1 MIEDLIHDAARI
13 TLIAGSL
20 LTFTV
25 LVAWAARRVRLPA
38 PLAFLA
44 VGVVFSSVTGFTLD
58 VEAGGGLVTLG
69 TVALAIILFEGGF
82 HGGWSRT
89 RAAIGPILGMGLVG
103 TFLTAALL
111 AGVGHWLLGLSWG
124 TAALIAIALAPT
136 DPATVF
142 SVLAG
147 QQLQGRAGEVLEGE
161 SGVNDPVG
169 IALMLGALELV
180 LHGGG
185 SGAVLEVA
193 AAFGTELA
201 IGIVGG
207 VAVGFAG
214 NWLLTHAPLPNQAVH
229 ASAALA
235 VGLLAL
241 GITAEL
247 HGSGF
252 LAAFVAGL
260 VVGERDVRHHQ
271 ETEDVLSVT
280 ANLAETSMFL
290 LLGLTITI
298 EAFDDS
304 ILVELVIFAVL
315 TFLVRPLVTLLVL
328 APSTLPR
335 HDQAF
340 IAWGGLRGAVPIL
353 LAFFAL
359 IEGAPDA
366 QLVYTVVFV
375 AVSLG
380 VLVQGMTLPV
390 LGRRLGLLDDP
401 TASRHDAGVE

>member
-1 MIEDLIHDAARI
+1 MIEDLIHDAARV
-13 TLIAGSL
+13 TLAIGSL

-25 LVAWAARRVRLPA
+25 LVAWVARRARLPA

-44 VGVVFSSVTGFTLD
+44 VGVAFSSITGFTLD
-58 VEAGGGLVTLG
+58 VTSGDWIVTVG
-69 TVALAIILFEGGF
+69 TIALAIILFEGGF

-103 TFLTAALL
+103 TFATAALM

-147 QQLQGRAGEVLEGE
+147 QQLRGRAGEVLEGE

-185 SGAVLEVA
+185 TGAVGEVA
-193 AAFGTELA
+193 VSFGTELA
-201 IGIVGG
+201 IGVVGG
-207 VAVGFAG
+207 IVIGFAG

-260 VVGERDVRHHQ
+260 VVGERDVRHHA

-290 LLGLTITI
+290 LLGLTITV

-304 ILVELVIFAVL
+304 VLVELVTFLVL
-315 TFLVRPLVTLLVL
+315 AFLVRPLVTFLVL
-328 APSTLPR
+328 APSSLPR
-335 HDQAF
+335 SEQAF

-359 IEGAPDA
+359 IEDAPDA

-380 VLVQGMTLPV
+380 VLVQGMTLPA
-390 LGRRLGLLDDP
+390 LGRRLGLLEER
-401 TASRHDAGVE
+401 TGEGSTH

>member
-13 TLIAGSL
+13 TLLAGSL

-25 LVAWAARRVRLPA
+25 LVAWLARRARVPA

-44 VGVVFSSVTGFTLD
+44 VGVVYSSVTGVTLE
-58 VEAGGGLVTLG
+58 VNSGGWLVTVG
-69 TVALAIILFEGGF
+69 TVALAVILFEGGF

-89 RAAIGPILGMGLVG
+89 RAALGPILAMGVFG
-103 TFLTAALL
+103 TFATAGLMA
-111 AGVGHWLLGLSWG
+111 AAGHWLLGLSWG

-147 QQLQGRAGEVLEGE
+147 QQLRGRAGEILEGE

-180 LHGGG
+180 MHGGG
-185 SGAVLEVA
+185 AGAVADVA
-193 AAFGTELA
+193 VAFATELV

-207 VAVGFAG
+207 VVIGFAG

-235 VGLLAL
+235 VALLAL

-252 LAAFVAGL
+252 LAAFIAGL
-260 VVGERDVRHHQ
+260 VVGERDVRHHA

-280 ANLAETSMFL
+280 ANLAETTMFL

-298 EAFDDS
+298 EAFNDS
-304 ILVELVIFAVL
+304 VLVELVTFALLAFV
-315 TFLVRPLVTLLVL
+315 VRPFVTFVALSPT
-328 APSTLPR
+328 ALPR
-335 HDQAF
+335 GEQAF
-340 IAWGGLRGAVPIL
+340 VAWGGLRGAVPIL
-353 LAFFAL
+353 LAFFVL

-380 VLVQGMTLPV
+380 VLVQGMTLPI
-390 LGRRLGLLDDP
+390 LGRRLGLLEARSGEGPPDD
-401 TASRHDAGVE
+401 